1 MANPYDH
8 PTALKEL
15 QDAIYRDKVL
25 QARAMTR
32 EERIDSIFELSDFQ
46 LGMMH
51 SGAMHRLGT
60 SDHSEGWKEVRRRL
74 ERLAHARDFRFY
86 TPEKPQPA

>member
-1 MANPYDH
+1 MANSYDH
-8 PTALKEL
+8 PTALREL
-15 QDAIYRDKVL
+15 QDSIYRDKVV
-25 QARAMTR
+25 QARAMTL

-60 SDHSEGWKEVRRRL
+60 TDHTEGWKEVRRGL
-74 ERLAHARDFRFY
+74 DRLAHARDFRFY
-86 TPEKPQPA
+86 SSEKTQPT